1 MTDLAR
7 LIKDVPG
14 YPTPGVMFRD
24 ITPLIGSPGGLAAA
38 VAGLVG
44 QAPAEV
50 DVVLGI
56 EARGFIF
63 GPPVAL
69 AKGAGFVPVRKPAK
83 LPREVMSVT
92 FDLEYGTETLAVH
105 RDAFAP
111 GAKVLVV
118 DDVLATGGTVAA
130 VAKLVERLGG
140 DLVGVSLL
148 AELTYLGGR
157 ERLDR
162 LGVGPVTSLLSLDAA

>member
-1 MTDLAR
+1 MTDLAG

-14 YPTPGVMFRD
+14 YPTPGVVFRD
-24 ITPLIGSPGGLAAA
+24 ITPLVGSADGLAAA
-38 VAGLVG
+38 VAGLVDL
-44 QAPAEV
+44 APATV

-83 LPREVMSVT
+83 LPREVETVT
-92 FDLEYGTETLAVH
+92 FDLEYGTDALAVH
-105 RDAFAP
+105 RDAFGP

-118 DDVLATGGTVAA
+118 DDLLATGGTVAA
-130 VAKLVERLGG
+130 AAELVRRLGG
-140 DLVGVSLL
+140 ELVGVSVL

-157 ERLDR
+157 ARLERL
-162 LGVGPVTSLLSLDAA
+162 GIGPIVSLIELDAV